1 MATKDFGT
9 QMLGHFLDR
18 WTSQKRG
25 LGKNTKTGRRT
36 LEFLLDA
43 LAKTGIRLWINA
55 REHDPRHLGQ
65 LTSKGRHSCL
75 QSFAGFTWGKPYPT
89 SNQHHGRREGMGNQS
104 IEIKLQR
111 QGLTEIIRP
120 FNHNKVTGLFKT
132 LVVRN
137 DFLKDRTNPST
148 PYLFDEV
155 RHSPGK
161 GVLIGLGQVAMT
173 TDEFDVLINNSH
185 RSITD
190 HRSEKA
196 DASPLSKG

>member
-1 MATKDFGT
+1 
-9 QMLGHFLDR
+9 
-18 WTSQKRG
+18 
-25 LGKNTKTGRRT
+25 
-36 LEFLLDA
+36 
-43 LAKTGIRLWINA
+43 
-55 REHDPRHLGQ
+55 
-65 LTSKGRHSCL
+65 
-75 QSFAGFTWGKPYPT
+75 
-89 SNQHHGRREGMGNQS
+89 MGNQS

-196 DASPLSKG
+196 DASPLSKGQLHEPQRNHHLARLRRNRAQKQRARHQAETPCPRRSAAC